1 MGEAVEFLL
10 IGDMKLKI
18 VMSESD
24 MQAYKLDRGRD
35 YSSPAYRRAFWRVLE
50 KAKEEVGFDPDGDKV
65 LIQFYPMRQGGCE
78 VFVTKLGA
86 LSKDSV
92 RSVTRSDNV
101 DLLSH
106 SKSFYRF
113 EGLEDLKRFAAALK
127 SVGARVHSDVYISDD
142 GKYFLG
148 MEEYKKGGEQT
159 EFPFILEFSDLL
171 TAQLSF
177 YITEHLSPLYTGD
190 ISEWIAVRESNS

>member
-92 RSVTRSDNV
+92 RSVTHSDNV

-106 SKSFYRF
+106 SKSFYCF
-113 EGLEDLKRFAAALK
+113 EGLDDLKRFAAALK
-127 SVGARVHSDVYISDD
+127 SVARGCVLTFTYLMTANIFSEWRNI
-142 GKYFLG
+142 
-148 MEEYKKGGEQT
+148 KKAASRLNFRSYWNFQICSPRS
-159 EFPFILEFSDLL
+159 FHFILQSIFARF
-171 TAQLSF
+171 T
-177 YITEHLSPLYTGD
+177 
-190 ISEWIAVRESNS
+190 REIFLNG

>member
-1 MGEAVEFLL
+1 M
-10 IGDMKLKI
+10 
-18 VMSESD
+18 
-24 MQAYKLDRGRD
+24 
-35 YSSPAYRRAFWRVLE
+35 
-50 KAKEEVGFDPDGDKV
+50 GFDPDGDKV

-177 YITEHLSPLYTGD
+177 YITEHLRPLYTGD
-190 ISEWIAVRESNS
+190 ISEWLNDITSS